1 MQAIRAEYFGRQYF
15 GSIMG
20 FMDLAQIF
28 GLTLGPV
35 FAGLM
40 YDATGSYRLAFIT
53 FAITAAV
60 AMMLMLIARRP
71 TNISIEATGSS
82 Q

>member
-1 MQAIRAEYFGRQYF
+1 
-15 GSIMG
+15 MG

-40 YDATGSYRLAFIT
+40 YDVTGSYRLAFIA
-53 FAITAAV
+53 FAVTAAI

-71 TNISIEATGSS
+71 ANTPSEATVIS

>member
-1 MQAIRAEYFGRQYF
+1 MQAIRAEYFGRRYF
-15 GSIMG
+15 GSVMG

-40 YDATGSYRLAFIT
+40 YDVTGSYRLAFIA
-53 FAITAAV
+53 FAVTAAI
-60 AMMLMLIARRP
+60 AMMLMLIAKRP
-71 TNISIEATGSS
+71 NSAPSESAVIG

>member
-40 YDATGSYRLAFIT
+40 YDVTGSYRLAFIA
-53 FAITAAV
+53 FAVTAAV

-71 TNISIEATGSS
+71 DNTPSESTVIS